1 MEMTIKLF
9 LSILGALGVLHG
21 LAFVIVPGTVDT
33 LYGLAGS
40 EPVTLMSRFFGGALI
55 AWGGILWATKSFRD
69 ESAIRAVL
77 QCTAV
82 ADAIGFLTAVAGTM
96 AGTLNA
102 SGWVPVAIYAF
113 GTAGS
118 IYFLAGQKKLVAA

>member
-1 MEMTIKLF
+1 MTIQLF
-9 LSILGALGVLHG
+9 LSILGALGILHG

-33 LYGLAGS
+33 LYGLTVSDA
-40 EPVTLMSRFFGGALI
+40 VTLMSRFFGGALI
-55 AWGGILWATKSFRD
+55 AWGGILWFTKSFRD
-69 ESAIRAVL
+69 ESAIRGVL

-82 ADAIGFLTAVAGTM
+82 ADGIGFLTAIAGTM

-102 SGWVPVAIYAF
+102 SGWVPVVIYAF

-118 IYFLAGQKKLVAA
+118 VYFLTGQKKLVAA

>member
-9 LSILGALGVLHG
+9 LSVLGALGVLHG
-21 LAFVIVPGTVDT
+21 IAFVIVPGTVDT
-33 LYGLAGS
+33 LYGLAVS

-55 AWGGILWATKSFRD
+55 AWGGILWATKSFHD

-77 QCTAV
+77 QFTGV
-82 ADAIGFLTAVAGTM
+82 ADAIGFLTAIVGTT

-102 SGWVPVAIYAF
+102 SGWIPVAIYAF
-113 GTAGS
+113 GTVGS

>member
-1 MEMTIKLF
+1 MDMTIKLF

-21 LAFVIVPGTVDT
+21 IAFVILPGTLDT
-33 LYGLAGS
+33 LYGLVVS
-40 EPVTLMSRFFGGALI
+40 DPVELMSRFFGGALI
-55 AWGGILWATKSFRD
+55 AWGGILWAAKSFR
-69 ESAIRAVL
+69 EEPAVRAVL

-82 ADAIGFLTAVAGTM
+82 ADAIGFLTAVTGTM

-118 IYFLAGQKKLVAA
+118 VYFLAGQKKLVAA